1 MKMKMNK
8 VSPRQVLIALAIAVV
23 IYLMFV
29 NNTKSMCSIEERMY
43 APSGYGAVG
52 PSEPGV
58 GCEMKA
64 GTGLASSLLPREVA
78 SQDDFGEF
86 APEDIL
92 KGQNFLEPR
101 QQIGLPE
108 TVGGALRNA
117 NQQIRS
123 EPPVS
128 KDVYVWNNSTIVP
141 DLMQRGLCA

>member
-29 NNTKSMCSIEERMY
+29 NNTKSTYSIEERMY

-78 SQDDFGEF
+78 SQEDFGEF

-92 KGQNFLEPR
+92 AGQNFLEPR
-101 QQIGLPE
+101 SQIGFPE
-108 TVGGALRNA
+108 TVSGALRNA
-117 NQQIRS
+117 NQQIRADPPNTK
-123 EPPVS
+123 EPF
-128 KDVYVWNNSTIVP
+128 VWNNSTIASDTMRRP
-141 DLMQRGLCA
+141 LC